1 MMKRILFLLLS
12 LPLFLMGCN
21 QGSSNL
27 EEYNQSELKEKISEQ
42 LLQPKLPAKLP
53 FELAES
59 SFDAGPSGNESTK
72 IIIDFYGEKN
82 EHLGLVASSKV
93 SLSSDLE
100 KESVD
105 IGEIKGKYAENENGV
120 KYLMWKEGK
129 INYTLQYFSQASET
143 KIEKQE
149 LIDTAKSFE

>member
-1 MMKRILFLLLS
+1 MKRIIFLLLA

-27 EEYNQSELKEKISEQ
+27 EEYNQSELKEKVSKQ
-42 LLQPKLPAKLP
+42 NLQPKLPTKLP
-53 FELAES
+53 FELVES
-59 SFDAGPSGNESTK
+59 SFDAGPSGKESKK

-82 EHLGLVASSKV
+82 EHLGFVASSKV
-93 SLSSDLE
+93 NLSSDLE
-100 KESVD
+100 QENVD
-105 IGEIKGKYAENENGV
+105 IGEVKGKYAENENGV
-120 KYLMWKEGK
+120 KYLMWKDGE

-149 LIDTAKSFE
+149 LIDTAKSFN